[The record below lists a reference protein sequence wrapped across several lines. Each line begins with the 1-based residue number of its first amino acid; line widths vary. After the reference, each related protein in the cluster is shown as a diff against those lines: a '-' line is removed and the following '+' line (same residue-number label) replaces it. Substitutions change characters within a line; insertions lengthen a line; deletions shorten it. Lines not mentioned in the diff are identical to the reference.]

1 MQDALKEQALIMQEA
16 HRKYRQQKQAKFN
29 QEMSVLRNKYQQ
41 DLDQERMQLVKQD
54 KKIADLLNE
63 LDVKRDQTEE
73 TLDEELAEAE

>member
-1 MQDALKEQALIMQEA
+1 
-16 HRKYRQQKQAKFN
+16 
-29 QEMSVLRNKYQQ
+29 
-41 DLDQERMQLVKQD
+41 MQLVKKD